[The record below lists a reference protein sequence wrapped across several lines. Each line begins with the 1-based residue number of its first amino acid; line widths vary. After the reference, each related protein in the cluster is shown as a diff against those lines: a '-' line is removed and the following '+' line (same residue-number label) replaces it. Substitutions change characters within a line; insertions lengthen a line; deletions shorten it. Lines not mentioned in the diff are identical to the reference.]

1 MAAIFETEIFDL
13 EPMAMDKVRS
23 KAAKRPA
30 KGKAASAL
38 KTYKKK
44 VQAYYALR
52 RKWTAGARRAELERI
67 AAFCKTERIDLEEQR
82 DGIAILL
89 KLYRLAEQRHLK
101 EAAPA

>member
-13 EPMAMDKVRS
+13 EPIAVG
-23 KAAKRPA
+23 KAGGKAKKPA
-30 KGKAASAL
+30 KGKKASAL

-44 VQAYYALR
+44 VQAYYAAR
-52 RKWTAGARRAELERI
+52 RKWTAGAKRTELERI
-67 AAFCKTERIDLEEQR
+67 AAFCKAERIDLAEQR

-89 KLYRLAEQRHLK
+89 KLYRTAEQRHLK

>member
-1 MAAIFETEIFDL
+1 
-13 EPMAMDKVRS
+13 
-23 KAAKRPA
+23 
-30 KGKAASAL
+30 
-38 KTYKKK
+38 
-44 VQAYYALR
+44 LR

>member
-13 EPMAMDKVRS
+13 APTAYGKTRG
-23 KAAKRPA
+23 KAKKQA
-30 KGKAASAL
+30 KGKGASAL

-44 VQAYYALR
+44 VQMYYALR
-52 RKWTAGARRAELERI
+52 HKWTAGAKRAELERI
-67 AAFCKTERIDLEEQR
+67 AAFCKAERIDLAEQR

-89 KLYRLAEQRHLK
+89 KLYRTAEQSRPK